1 MNYLICSLLN
11 SCLSGSL
18 SQPFYNFCESAGFFH
33 IFIRINLCTLALLWG
48 NEGQYFLIELFPGQ
62 IFHKHTG
69 CIKKLFP
76 FHFLSISQ
84 LLLRLGIIF
93 FSFLKRPFN
102 GLIKNVKKF
111 DSRCKIRQEIQHF
124 VQANTNLFNTNVHI
138 RNLSNTEISELQK
151 TDYISLWNY
160 MFVYSWKNCNPNHP
174 IWPRSPHWNYWNYFR
189 NKWLTRRTQ
198 C

>member
-1 MNYLICSLLN
+1 MTIHDYI
-11 SCLSGSL
+11 G
-18 SQPFYNFCESAGFFH
+18 
-33 IFIRINLCTLALLWG
+33 LCMSIQDIKGLYRTISDSKGLYDTIQDYTWL
-48 NEGQYFLIELFPGQ
+48 Y
-62 IFHKHTG
+62 TG

-76 FHFLSISQ
+76 LRFLSISQ
-84 LLLRLGIIF
+84 LLLGLGIIS
-93 FSFLKRPFN
+93 FSFLKSPFN

-111 DSRCKIRQEIQHF
+111 DSRCKICQEIQHF